1 VAILPPIVLP
11 NQGSNTMD
19 KNKILK
25 IAGIAA
31 VSGGS
36 VALYFAGSTEVMIT
50 GLVGGV
56 FIVIGLIASFF
67 K

>member
-1 VAILPPIVLP
+1 
-11 NQGSNTMD
+11 MD

-36 VALYFAGSTEVMIT
+36 VALYFAGSTEGMIT
-50 GLVGGV
+50 GLVAGV
-56 FIVIGLIASFF
+56 FVVIGLIAAFF

>member
-1 VAILPPIVLP
+1 
-11 NQGSNTMD
+11 MD

-31 VSGGS
+31 VAGGS
-36 VALYFAGSTEVMIT
+36 VALYFAGSSEGMIT

-56 FIVIGLIASFF
+56 FVVIGLIAAFF

>member
-1 VAILPPIVLP
+1 
-11 NQGSNTMD
+11 MD

-25 IAGIAA
+25 IVGIVA

-56 FIVIGLIASFF
+56 FVVIGLIAAFF

>member
-1 VAILPPIVLP
+1 
-11 NQGSNTMD
+11 MD

-25 IAGIAA
+25 IAGVVAII
-31 VSGGS
+31 GGS
-36 VALYFAGSTEVMIT
+36 VALYLSGASEGMVT

-56 FIVIGLIASFF
+56 FIIVGLIAAFF

>member
-1 VAILPPIVLP
+1 
-11 NQGSNTMD
+11 MD
-19 KNKILK
+19 KQKILK
-25 IAGIAA
+25 IVGIVA

-36 VALYFAGSTEVMIT
+36 VALYFAGSTEGMIT

-56 FIVIGLIASFF
+56 FIIIGLIASFF

>member
-1 VAILPPIVLP
+1 
-11 NQGSNTMD
+11 MD
-19 KNKILK
+19 KKKILT

-31 VSGGS
+31 VAGGS
-36 VALYFAGSTEVMIT
+36 VALYFAGATEGMIS

-56 FIVIGLIASFF
+56 FVVIGLVAAFF

>member
-1 VAILPPIVLP
+1 
-11 NQGSNTMD
+11 MD
-19 KNKILK
+19 KKKILT

-31 VSGGS
+31 VAGGS
-36 VALYFAGSTEVMIT
+36 VALYFAGSTEGMIT

-56 FIVIGLIASFF
+56 FVVIGLVAAFF

>member
-1 VAILPPIVLP
+1 MSCKEEHIV
-11 NQGSNTMD
+11 D
-19 KNKILK
+19 KKKVLTIV
-25 IAGIAA
+25 GIAA
-31 VSGGS
+31 VAGGS

-56 FIVIGLIASFF
+56 FVVIGLVAAFF

>member
-1 VAILPPIVLP
+1 
-11 NQGSNTMD
+11 MD

-36 VALYFAGSTEVMIT
+36 VALYFAGSSEGMIT
-50 GLVGGV
+50 GLVAGV
-56 FIVIGLIASFF
+56 FVVIGLIAAFF